1 MSILNIKNKIVE
13 EINTIQDASIL
24 KKVLSYLEKVKE
36 NNVSEEQL
44 IYYNKKKSNSLSE
57 KDIVAYSIKG
67 TPISRETYIKNNE
80 QAIESFRNG
89 NFKTQKQILE
99 KYQKKA

>member
-1 MSILNIKNKIVE
+1 MSILNIKEKIVE
-13 EINTIQDASIL
+13 EINTIKDASIL
-24 KKVLSYLEKVKE
+24 KNILIYLEKVKD

-44 IYYNKKKSNSLSE
+44 MYFNKKKSNSLSE
-57 KDIVAYSIKG
+57 KDIVAYTIKG
-67 TPISRETYIKNNE
+67 TPISRETYINNNE
-80 QAIESFRNG
+80 QAIESFKNE